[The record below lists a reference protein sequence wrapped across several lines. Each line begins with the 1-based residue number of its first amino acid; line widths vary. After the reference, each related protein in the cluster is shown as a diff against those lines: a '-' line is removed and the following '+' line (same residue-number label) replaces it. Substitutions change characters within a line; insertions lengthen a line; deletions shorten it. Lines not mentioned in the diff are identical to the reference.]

1 MKNKE
6 ETIEDLISKIDTNSE
21 EFKTLSS
28 IDEFLW
34 SVKKKY
40 SINDDEK
47 NIIDGEMTLY
57 IVKDNDE
64 NELVSNLRQHLSL
77 SIKENDVEELIKETI
92 LFLKNKK
99 NTPVTIATSPAQ
111 ALASIKERLS
121 SPSIVAPITR
131 DHSFTK
137 SDGAEEKVAET
148 PKIDPYREIPE
159 K

>member
-28 IDEFLW
+28 IDEFLG
-34 SVKKKY
+34 SIKKKY

-57 IVKDNDE
+57 IVKDSDE
-64 NELVSNLRQHLSL
+64 NKLVSNLRQHLSL

-111 ALASIKERLS
+111 ALASIKERLN
-121 SPSIVAPITR
+121 SPSTIAPITR
-131 DHSFTK
+131 DHSFSKNENTP
-137 SDGAEEKVAET
+137 EKVIEK
-148 PKIDPYREIPE
+148 PKIDPYRELPE